1 MFQYNSSENHI
12 IQPGIIQAKVPI
24 LKVFGG
30 NFGSKSGSK
39 TAKKCR
45 ERHCL
50 QQIWV
55 QNGGQNQNVKKMSFL
70 WKFSGF
76 KERNQVGNQ
85 N

>member
-1 MFQYNSSENHI
+1 MKII

-30 NFGSKSGSK
+30 NFGSESGSK

-45 ERHCL
+45 EKTLSAANLGSKWWSKSKC
-50 QQIWV
+50 
-55 QNGGQNQNVKKMSFL
+55 KKMSFL

>member
-1 MFQYNSSENHI
+1 MKII

-30 NFGSKSGSK
+30 NFGSESGSK

-55 QNGGQNQNVKKMSFL
+55 QNGGQNQNVKKCHFCENFQDL
-70 WKFSGF
+70 R
-76 KERNQVGNQ
+76 KEIR
-85 N
+85 

>member
-1 MFQYNSSENHI
+1 MKII

-55 QNGGQNQNVKKMSFL
+55 QKWWSKSKFKKMSFF